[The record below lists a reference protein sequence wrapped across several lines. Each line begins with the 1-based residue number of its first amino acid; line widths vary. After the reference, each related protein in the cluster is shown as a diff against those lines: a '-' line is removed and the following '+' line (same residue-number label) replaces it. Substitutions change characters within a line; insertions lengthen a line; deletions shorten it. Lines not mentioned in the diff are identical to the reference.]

1 MPTPIER
8 ILAEW
13 SRIATDLTRGGY
25 DDPADALDAAITAA
39 LEAERE
45 MREAWGMLQRPNFCV
60 SASDDITGIWSHVR
74 AAATLNRHLG
84 GE

>member
-45 MREAWGMLQRPNFCV
+45 MNKLIDELVGHPVIKALVALEKAN
-60 SASDDITGIWSHVR
+60 T
-74 AAATLNRHLG
+74 NRLLG

>member
-45 MREAWGMLQRPNFCV
+45 MMAAWRSLDKHPN
-60 SASDDITGIWSHVR
+60 DDYSRSV
-74 AAATLNRHLG
+74 LNRHLG